1 MTRTNRHTQ
10 EQTQSDSDHNSD
22 SAGKQRDS
30 NLNAPDRKSESLS
43 FWQTLLS
50 VGQASFGVQNQKNKE
65 RDFEKGSIKGFVAA
79 ALIFTVVFVLTLVVI
94 VNVVLG

>member
-1 MTRTNRHTQ
+1 MTQSHKQTNEQ
-10 EQTQSDSDHNSD
+10 EQTDTTTTRGDE
-22 SAGKQRDS
+22 K
-30 NLNAPDRKSESLS
+30 LNQDDRKTGSLS

-79 ALIFTVVFVLTLVVI
+79 ALIFTVMFVLTLVVI
-94 VNVVLG
+94 VSVVLG

>member
-1 MTRTNRHTQ
+1 M
-10 EQTQSDSDHNSD
+10 TQSHKHVNEKTPTDTDNHQQ
-22 SAGKQRDS
+22 AA
-30 NLNAPDRKSESLS
+30 NLEQDNRKSGSLT
-43 FWQTLLS
+43 FWQTLVS

>member
-1 MTRTNRHTQ
+1 MNQSNRHANEQ
-10 EQTQSDSDHNSD
+10 EQTDAGNSRDHETL
-22 SAGKQRDS
+22 KQEE
-30 NLNAPDRKSESLS
+30 RKTGSLS
-43 FWQTLLS
+43 FWQTLVS

-65 RDFEKGSIKGFVAA
+65 RDFGKGSIKGFVAA

>member
-1 MTRTNRHTQ
+1 M
-10 EQTQSDSDHNSD
+10 TQSQKHTDEQQQAEDTIAHSEETL
-22 SAGKQRDS
+22 KRD
-30 NLNAPDRKSESLS
+30 NDKGRSLS
-43 FWQTLLS
+43 FWQTLVS

-79 ALIFTVVFVLTLVVI
+79 ALIFTVVFVLTLVVV

>member
-1 MTRTNRHTQ
+1 MTQSDRHADEQ
-10 EQTQSDSDHNSD
+10 EQTDAGNSRD
-22 SAGKQRDS
+22 DETLKQDE
-30 NLNAPDRKSESLS
+30 RKTGSLS
-43 FWQTLLS
+43 FWQTLVS